1 MVSVERGESMA
12 GALKRVDVTYTC
24 GDCGEDFT
32 VSIDIEGEDQYTV
45 SDGEA
50 HEDCSADI

>member
-1 MVSVERGESMA
+1 MA